1 MSDRRP
7 AAAPAPSTP
16 QPVPRPRRSPPGTSI
31 AEALQSA
38 TGALVAAGVDSP
50 RLDAELLLGHVLG
63 VGRERL
69 LLDRGL
75 AVARTEV
82 RAYQD
87 AVQRRARGRE
97 PVAYITGRRAFRHLE
112 LRVDR
117 RALIPRPETEGLVEV
132 ALALG
137 HGATVLDV
145 GTGCGAV
152 ALALAQERPDLR
164 VSASDCSVEAL
175 SLARE
180 NGRRLG
186 LAVEWLS
193 HDLLD
198 GLPDRH
204 AAIVANLPYVAAA
217 ELAGLAPEI
226 ARHEPRGA
234 LLAEDDGLALMARL
248 LAQAG
253 RRSVELVA
261 LEVGLGQFE
270 RVGSHARR
278 AGFHRIRC
286 ERDLAGIER
295 VLVAER

>member
-1 MSDRRP
+1 MSDPGRRAAVP
-7 AAAPAPSTP
+7 AAQSASSELP
-16 QPVPRPRRSPPGTSI
+16 PRPRPETSVVQ
-31 AEALQSA
+31 ALQSA
-38 TGALVAAGVDSP
+38 TGALAAARVHSP

-69 LLDRGL
+69 LLDRDT
-75 AVARTEV
+75 AVPRPAV

-87 AVQRRARGRE
+87 VVRRRAVDRE

-117 RALIPRPETEGLVEV
+117 RALIPRPETEGLVEA
-132 ALALG
+132 ALALPR
-137 HGATVLDV
+137 GATVLDV

-152 ALALAQERPDLR
+152 ALALAQERPDLH
-164 VSASDCSVEAL
+164 VSASDSSVEAL

-186 LAVEWLS
+186 LEVRWLS
-193 HDLLD
+193 GDLLD
-198 GLPDRH
+198 GVPDH
-204 AAIVANLPYVAAA
+204 HMAIVANLPYVAAVD
-217 ELAGLAPEI
+217 LAGLAPEI
-226 ARHEPRGA
+226 VRHEPHGA
-234 LLAEDDGLALMARL
+234 LLAEDDGLALMSRL

-253 RRSVELVA
+253 SRSVELVA
-261 LEVGLGQFE
+261 LEVGLDQAE
-270 RVGSHARR
+270 RVASAARR
-278 AGFHRIRC
+278 AGFDRIRR

>member
-1 MSDRRP
+1 MSSPPRSAAPPAPGPSRQ
-7 AAAPAPSTP
+7 AAAHL
-16 QPVPRPRRSPPGTSI
+16 PPHTSI
-31 AEALQSA
+31 AQALQSA
-38 TGALVAAGVDSP
+38 TGALATAGVDSP

-69 LLDRGL
+69 LLDRDL
-75 AVARTEV
+75 AVPRSGV
-82 RAYQD
+82 QAYQD
-87 AVQRRARGRE
+87 AVRRRAADRE

-117 RALIPRPETEGLVEV
+117 RALIPRPETEGLVEA
-132 ALALG
+132 ALALPE
-137 HGATVLDV
+137 GASVLDV

-164 VSASDCSVEAL
+164 ISASDVSVEAL

-186 LAVEWLS
+186 LAVQWLS
-193 HDLLD
+193 GDLLD

-204 AAIVANLPYVAAA
+204 RAIVANLPYVAPG
-217 ELAGLAPEI
+217 ELAGLTAEI
-226 ARHEPRGA
+226 VRHEPRRA
-234 LLAEDDGLALMARL
+234 LLAHDDGLALIARL

-253 RRSVELVA
+253 PRAVEMVA
-261 LEVGLGQFE
+261 LEVGSGQFD
-270 RVGSHARR
+270 RASIHARR
-278 AGFHRIRC
+278 AGFGRVRS
-286 ERDLAGIER
+286 EPDLAGIER